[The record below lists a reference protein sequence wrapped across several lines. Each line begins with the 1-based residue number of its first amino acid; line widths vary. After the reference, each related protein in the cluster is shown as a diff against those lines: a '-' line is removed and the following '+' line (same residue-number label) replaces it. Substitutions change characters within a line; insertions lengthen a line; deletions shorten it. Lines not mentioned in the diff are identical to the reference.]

1 MTAVPGGWMKKLVL
15 FMIISLSV
23 VLVCGPLWA
32 HHGVAAFDTSKV
44 VSVQETVTDFQFSN
58 PHVLISIDVKN
69 EKGEIEKWS
78 GEAQS
83 APMLARYGWNKNTL
97 KAGDV
102 ITAHG
107 YRPKSGSNYLRLIK
121 ITLPDGREMGNL

>member
-1 MTAVPGGWMKKLVL
+1 MKKLVL
-15 FMIISLSV
+15 FLIISFSV
-23 VLVCGPLWA
+23 LLVSGPLLA

-44 VSVQETVTDFQFSN
+44 VSVQGAVTEFQFIN
-58 PHVLISIDVKN
+58 PHVIISLDVKN

-78 GEAQS
+78 SEAQS
-83 APMLARYGWNKNTL
+83 APMLARYGWNKDTL

-102 ITAHG
+102 ITASG
-107 YRPKSGSNYLRLIK
+107 YRSKSGSNYLRLIK

>member
-1 MTAVPGGWMKKLVL
+1 MKKLVL
-15 FMIISLSV
+15 FVIVSLTFG
-23 VLVCGPLWA
+23 LVCRPLWA

-44 VSVQETVTDFQFSN
+44 VSVQGTVTDFQFIN

-83 APMLARYGWNKNTL
+83 APMLARYGWSKNTL
-97 KAGDV
+97 KAGDA
-102 ITAHG
+102 ITAYG

>member
-1 MTAVPGGWMKKLVL
+1 MKKLALFLTISFGVL
-15 FMIISLSV
+15 
-23 VLVCGPLWA
+23 LVSGPLFA

-44 VSVQETVTDFQFSN
+44 VTVQGAVTDFQFIN
-58 PHVLISIDVKN
+58 PHVIISLDVKN

-83 APMLARYGWNKNTL
+83 APMLARYGWTKNTL
-97 KAGDV
+97 KGGDV
-102 ITAHG
+102 ITASG
-107 YRPKSGSNYLRLIK
+107 YRSKSGSNYLRLIK

>member
-1 MTAVPGGWMKKLVL
+1 MKKLVL
-15 FMIISLSV
+15 FLIISFSV
-23 VLVCGPLWA
+23 LLVSGPLLA

-44 VSVQETVTDFQFSN
+44 VSVQGAVTEFQFIN
-58 PHVLISIDVKN
+58 PHVIISLDVKN
-69 EKGEIEKWS
+69 EKGEGEKWS

-102 ITAHG
+102 ITASG
-107 YRPKSGSNYLRLIK
+107 YRSKSGSNYLRFIK